1 MDADKLF
8 FPIEN
13 QIRALEKEERFAD
26 IDRAASIGDG
36 INRIDESER
45 NSLMKEYEEYGGG
58 VMKFVPASGAASRMF
73 KHVYDLSER
82 KNTLVSEFLEGIY
95 DFPFISELRDKCNDL
110 YHLELREL
118 M

>member
-1 MDADKLF
+1 MDTEKLF

-45 NSLMKEYEEYGGG
+45 NSLIKEYEEYSGD
-58 VMKFVPASGAASRMF
+58 VVKFVPASGAASRMF

-82 KNTLVSEFLEGIY
+82 KNTLVSEFL
-95 DFPFISELRDKCNDL
+95 
-110 YHLELREL
+110 
-118 M
+118 